1 MDTTELSRWVMMTP
15 DSGED
20 LVTALRALG
29 ASLEQGTVV
38 EASGEIRDPSV
49 RVLSEDGSRTERRL
63 GGHWDMLS
71 AQGYVTAAGECT
83 LYVHLARESAA
94 GPQHVG
100 GVLAAGRVVT
110 ARVRASVAQGLALP
124 ASRSSQ
130 PAAVLPDREPTPAR
144 PAQPP
149 SNPGTMSSGTMSS
162 PSAAPTGTAPS
173 PLLPK
178 RPQRELGPE
187 VYPEEGD
194 IVTHFAFGRCLVV
207 MSDGE
212 RIRLQQE
219 RDGRVREVAL
229 SMLRMEEPAVVDG
242 KRHWELQRKN

>member
-1 MDTTELSRWVMMTP
+1 MMSP

-49 RVLSEDGSRTERRL
+49 LVLSEDGSRTERRL

-130 PAAVLPDREPTPAR
+130 PAAVPPDREPTPAR
-144 PAQPP
+144 PPQPP
-149 SNPGTMSSGTMSS
+149 SSPGTTSS
-162 PSAAPTGTAPS
+162 PSAAAPTGSPPS

-229 SMLRMEEPAVVDG
+229 SMLRMEEPTVVDG